1 MVYEVRYMRDRPA
14 PGAKPVPVFAVFSNV
29 KDSLVYAYKLSVMG
43 NKQTRIYKDGK
54 LYGATVKT
62 GNDACAL
69 VKVIYKNGEDTGRF
83 SHYLVNADG
92 STIHMY
98 TDAPKKQGSGTNDAG
113 LPGLKH
119 W

>member
-1 MVYEVRYMRDRPA
+1 MVYEVKYVKDRPV
-14 PGAKPVPVFAVFSNV
+14 PGIKPVPVSAVFSNV
-29 KDSLVYAYKLSVMG
+29 KDSLVYAYKISVRE
-43 NKQTRIYKDGK
+43 NRQTRIYKDGK
-54 LYGATVKT
+54 LYGATIKT

-69 VKVIYKNGEDTGRF
+69 VKVVYKDGKDTGRF

-98 TDAPKKQGSGTNDAG
+98 TDAPKKQRSGTNDAG
-113 LPGLKH
+113 LPGLKQ